1 MFEVWHVRH
10 VRVRRNWGC
19 VMSLGLYSCNDTY
32 GARVLVL
39 FDNPD
44 NFRDGQVIVR
54 VDGEED
60 ADGDLRLYFESMAD
74 HPRHEYPTSCTDRTY
89 WRMLAPLEV
98 LRTRQSLARDE
109 GVLLSIL
116 TVFFVGN
123 IDLEHVDSWLDKK
136 HEWHEDGLDRFPRDH
151 IVAEPFAS
159 YNSIMLREIILS
171 NYEIALMRLKEL
183 GGVS

>member
-1 MFEVWHVRH
+1 MFEMWHVWSL
-10 VRVRRNWGC
+10 RNWGC
-19 VMSLGLYSCNDTY
+19 VMSLGLYSCNDAY
-32 GARVLVL
+32 GSRVLVL

-44 NFRDGQVIVR
+44 NFRDGQIIIR
-54 VDGEED
+54 VYGEED
-60 ADGDLRLYFESMAD
+60 GDGDVQLSFESLA
-74 HPRHEYPTSCTDRTY
+74 HEPRYEYGEPCTNNRF

-123 IDLEHVDSWLDKK
+123 IDLEHVDAWLDKN
-136 HEWHEDGLDRFPRDH
+136 HERYEDGLDRFPRDH
-151 IVAEPFAS
+151 TVAEPFAS

-183 GGVS
+183 GEVS